1 MDNRRQTGFMLFVIL
16 SAQKSGGKMAAAV
29 RRRCLGF
36 ASFRYACETPS
47 IDRRR
52 TTSCFAFRC
61 QFLSVVPFFHFSSL
75 SPPPGATYPP
85 AAASASTSA
94 SSSSSSPF
102 FPLVHH
108 SPRRSI
114 PTTDCRKRL
123 HYGVHGWMEEIGS
136 KWERGSLSTDPAEE
150 RTVGLAEVN

>member
-1 MDNRRQTGFMLFVIL
+1 MDNRRQTGFMLCVIL
-16 SAQKSGGKMAAAV
+16 SAQKSRGKMAAAAV
-29 RRRCLGF
+29 RPSTLCLGF

-61 QFLSVVPFFHFSSL
+61 QFLSVVSFFHFSSL
-75 SPPPGATYPP
+75 PPERRLILPPPPP
-85 AAASASTSA
+85 PRRHHR
-94 SSSSSSPF
+94 PF
-102 FPLVHH
+102 FPLVRH
-108 SPRRSI
+108 SPPRSI

-123 HYGVHGWMEEIGS
+123 HYRVHGWLEEIGS